1 MLQRRGFPRWF
12 RSAAATLPGTQR
24 PYPDGLF
31 VEIRHVV
38 SAASASRTSDAAAPA
53 AAVKASQPTT
63 DVTAITNRDEFLL
76 ELGQALG
83 GQAAVRPVET
93 LEAALAAMAGSKRS
107 QVLVIDAGTLPNARA
122 AVDAACAA
130 QPRAAVV
137 VFAATAGEKQLATTL
152 KGSKVFAVLP
162 TPIDARKTEAVLAGA
177 IAAAETNK
185 AAAAATQATQ
195 ATPPPLTIGALRP
208 QAAPP
213 GARAGADNTRRI
225 LLAVAA
231 VALLA
236 AAAGGA
242 WWFFQDRQPAAAA
255 AHPAAAPGGG
265 ATVAAPLADTSI
277 LQGKVDELLE
287 KARLAMHERRF
298 TEPAGDNAL
307 LYYRSAVAANANN
320 AEARDGLQ
328 RVAGVLAGRFD
339 EAVNGGRLDEAAQTL
354 ANLKSAAPADARV
367 AAGEQ
372 RLYGAQIAKAIADGN
387 LDRAAALVHQ
397 AQQSSSIPAEQ
408 LARWRAD
415 VTHRQ
420 DDAKVQHLAGLVDD
434 RIRDGHLDDPQ
445 DSARSYL
452 LELQTAAPG
461 NAATQRAAHAL
472 LGAYLHKARDAALAK
487 NNAEQQRWLDA
498 ARRAGLT
505 PAEVLEF
512 EKDVAA
518 ARQKAAQADSE
529 RLLQAARERLRDAR
543 LTDPAQDSAAYY
555 LTQLQSS
562 DPGNAALADAGR
574 ALAAK
579 LIERARAAV
588 LAGKPADAD
597 LALAKRWGADPR
609 ELAAVQQLQPPPP
622 QAALDPA
629 MLAAN
634 LKRVRS
640 APPDYPPTALA
651 QHVTG
656 SVMLEFTVNV
666 RGETRD
672 IHVLESLPTG
682 VFDQAA
688 INAVKHWRYA
698 PMLVDGAAVEV
709 PVKTRMRFELPK

>member
-1 MLQRRGFPRWF
+1 M
-12 RSAAATLPGTQR
+12 
-24 PYPDGLF
+24 
-31 VEIRHVV
+31 V

-53 AAVKASQPTT
+53 AAVKTSQPAT

-93 LEAALAAMAGSKRS
+93 LEAALAAMAGSKRA
-107 QVLVIDAGTLPNARA
+107 QVLVIDAGTVPNARA
-122 AVDAACAA
+122 AVDAAGAA

-137 VFAATAGEKQLATTL
+137 VFATAAGEKQLATTL

-162 TPIDARKTEAVLAGA
+162 TPIDVRKTEAVLTGA

-185 AAAAATQATQ
+185 AAAAATQAT
-195 ATPPPLTIGALRP
+195 TPPLSIGALRP

-213 GARAGADNTRRI
+213 GARAGADNSRRT

-231 VALLA
+231 VAVLA
-236 AAAGGA
+236 AAAAGA
-242 WWFFQDRQPAAAA
+242 WWFFQGRQPAAAA
-255 AHPAAAPGGG
+255 HP
-265 ATVAAPLADTSI
+265 VAAPASRATVVAPVADTSI
-277 LQGKVDELLE
+277 LQGKVDDLLE

-307 LYYRSAVAANANN
+307 LYYRSAVAADASN

-339 EAVNGGRLDEAAQTL
+339 EAMNGGRLDEAAQTL

-387 LDRAAALVHQ
+387 LDRAAALVRQ
-397 AQQSSSIPAEQ
+397 AQQSSSIPADQ

-415 VTHRQ
+415 VSHRQ

-434 RIRDGHLDDPQ
+434 RIHDGHLDDPQ

-472 LGAYLHKARDAALAK
+472 IGAYLHKARDAALAK
-487 NNAEQQRWLDA
+487 NSAEQQRWLDA
-498 ARRAGLT
+498 ARRTGMT

-512 EKDVAA
+512 EKDVAT

-529 RLLQAARERLRDAR
+529 RLLQSARDRLRDGR

-574 ALAAK
+574 ALAGK
-579 LIERARAAV
+579 LIERARTAV
-588 LAGKPADAD
+588 LAGKAADAD
-597 LALAKRWGADPR
+597 LALAKRWGADPKD
-609 ELAAVQQLQPPPP
+609 LAAVQQLQPPPP
-622 QAALDPA
+622 PAAVDPA
-629 MLAAN
+629 TLAGN

-640 APPDYPPTALA
+640 TPPDYPPGALT
-651 QHVTG
+651 QRVSG
-656 SVMLEFTVNV
+656 SVTLEFTVDA
-666 RGETRD
+666 RGDTRD
-672 IHVLESLPTG
+672 IHVLESTPTG

-698 PMLVDGAAVEV
+698 PMVVNGAAVEV
-709 PVKTRMRFELPK
+709 PVKTHMRFELPK

>member
-1 MLQRRGFPRWF
+1 
-12 RSAAATLPGTQR
+12 
-24 PYPDGLF
+24 
-31 VEIRHVV
+31 VV

-93 LEAALAAMAGSKRS
+93 LEAALAAMAGSKRA

-162 TPIDARKTEAVLAGA
+162 TPIDVRKTEAVLTGA

-185 AAAAATQATQ
+185 AAAAATPAPT
-195 ATPPPLTIGALRP
+195 PPLTIGALRP
-208 QAAPP
+208 QTAPP
-213 GARAGADNTRRI
+213 AARSGADNTRRT

-231 VALLA
+231 VAVLA

-242 WWFFQDRQPAAAA
+242 WWFFQGRQPAAAA

-265 ATVAAPLADTSI
+265 ATVVAPLADTSI

-328 RVAGVLAGRFD
+328 RVAAVLAGRFD

-354 ANLKSAAPADARV
+354 ANLRSAAPADAHV
-367 AAGEQ
+367 AAGEL

-415 VTHRQ
+415 ITHRQ
-420 DDAKVQHLAGLVDD
+420 DDARVQHLAGLVDD

-452 LELQTAAPG
+452 LELQSAAPG

-472 LGAYLHKARDAALAK
+472 LSAYLHKARDAALAK
-487 NNAEQQRWLDA
+487 NTAEQQRWLDA

-505 PAEVLEF
+505 PAEVIEF

-529 RLLQAARERLRDAR
+529 RMLQAARERLRDGR

-597 LALAKRWGADPR
+597 LALAKRWGADPKD
-609 ELAAVQQLQPPPP
+609 LAAVQQLQPPPP

-629 MLAAN
+629 TLAAN
-634 LKRVRS
+634 LKRVRA

-651 QHVTG
+651 QHVSG
-656 SVMLEFTVNV
+656 SVTLEFTVNV

-698 PMLVDGAAVEV
+698 PMVVDGAAVEV

>member
-1 MLQRRGFPRWF
+1 
-12 RSAAATLPGTQR
+12 
-24 PYPDGLF
+24 
-31 VEIRHVV
+31 VV

-53 AAVKASQPTT
+53 AAVKTSQPAT

-93 LEAALAAMAGSKRS
+93 LEAALAAMAGSKRA
-107 QVLVIDAGTLPNARA
+107 QVLVIDAGTVPNARA
-122 AVDAACAA
+122 AVDAAGAA

-137 VFAATAGEKQLATTL
+137 VFATAAGEKQLATTL

-162 TPIDARKTEAVLAGA
+162 TPIDVRKTEAVLTGA

-185 AAAAATQATQ
+185 AAAAATQAT
-195 ATPPPLTIGALRP
+195 TPPLSIGALRP

-213 GARAGADNTRRI
+213 GARAGADNSRRT

-231 VALLA
+231 VAVLA
-236 AAAGGA
+236 AAAAGA
-242 WWFFQDRQPAAAA
+242 WWFFQGRQPAAAA
-255 AHPAAAPGGG
+255 HP
-265 ATVAAPLADTSI
+265 VAAPASRATVVAPVADTSI
-277 LQGKVDELLE
+277 LQGKVDDLLE

-307 LYYRSAVAANANN
+307 LYYRSAVAADASN

-339 EAVNGGRLDEAAQTL
+339 EAMNGGRLDEAAQTL

-387 LDRAAALVHQ
+387 LDRAAALVRQ
-397 AQQSSSIPAEQ
+397 AQQSSSIPADQ

-415 VTHRQ
+415 VSHRQ

-434 RIRDGHLDDPQ
+434 RIHDGHLDDPQ

-472 LGAYLHKARDAALAK
+472 IGAYLHKARDAALAK
-487 NNAEQQRWLDA
+487 NSAEQQRWLDA
-498 ARRAGLT
+498 ARRTGMT

-512 EKDVAA
+512 EKDVAT

-529 RLLQAARERLRDAR
+529 RLLQSARDRLRDGR

-574 ALAAK
+574 ALAGK
-579 LIERARAAV
+579 LIERARTAV
-588 LAGKPADAD
+588 LAGKAADAD
-597 LALAKRWGADPR
+597 LALAKRWGADPKD
-609 ELAAVQQLQPPPP
+609 LAAVQQLQPPPP
-622 QAALDPA
+622 PAAVDPA
-629 MLAAN
+629 TLAGN

-640 APPDYPPTALA
+640 TPPDYPPGALT
-651 QHVTG
+651 QRVSG
-656 SVMLEFTVNV
+656 SVTLEFTVDA
-666 RGETRD
+666 RGDTRD
-672 IHVLESLPTG
+672 IHVLESTPTG

-698 PMLVDGAAVEV
+698 PMVVNGAAVEV
-709 PVKTRMRFELPK
+709 PVKTHMRFELPK

>member
-1 MLQRRGFPRWF
+1 
-12 RSAAATLPGTQR
+12 
-24 PYPDGLF
+24 
-31 VEIRHVV
+31 VV

-93 LEAALAAMAGSKRS
+93 LEAALAAMAGSKRA

-162 TPIDARKTEAVLAGA
+162 TPIDVRKTEAVLTGA

-185 AAAAATQATQ
+185 AAAAATPAT
-195 ATPPPLTIGALRP
+195 TPPLTIGALRP

-213 GARAGADNTRRI
+213 GARSGADNTRRT

-231 VALLA
+231 VAVLA

-242 WWFFQDRQPAAAA
+242 WWFFQGRQPVAAA
-255 AHPAAAPGGG
+255 AHPATAPGGG
-265 ATVAAPLADTSI
+265 ATVAAPPLADTSI

-367 AAGEQ
+367 AAGEL

-415 VTHRQ
+415 ITHRQ
-420 DDAKVQHLAGLVDD
+420 EDARVQHLAGLVDD
-434 RIRDGHLDDPQ
+434 RIRDGHLDDPL

-452 LELQTAAPG
+452 LELQSAAPG

-472 LGAYLHKARDAALAK
+472 LSAYLHKARDAALAK
-487 NNAEQQRWLDA
+487 NTAEQQRWLDA

-505 PAEVLEF
+505 PAEVIEF

-529 RLLQAARERLRDAR
+529 RMLQAARERLRDGR

-597 LALAKRWGADPR
+597 LALAKRWGADPKD
-609 ELAAVQQLQPPPP
+609 LAAVQQLQPPPP

-629 MLAAN
+629 TLAAN

-651 QHVTG
+651 QHISG
-656 SVMLEFTVNV
+656 SVMLEFTVSV

>member
-1 MLQRRGFPRWF
+1 M
-12 RSAAATLPGTQR
+12 
-24 PYPDGLF
+24 
-31 VEIRHVV
+31 V

-93 LEAALAAMAGSKRS
+93 LEAALAAMAGSKRA

-162 TPIDARKTEAVLAGA
+162 TPIDVRKTEAVLTGA

-185 AAAAATQATQ
+185 AAAAATPAPT
-195 ATPPPLTIGALRP
+195 PPLTIGALRP
-208 QAAPP
+208 QTAPP
-213 GARAGADNTRRI
+213 AARSGADNTQRT

-231 VALLA
+231 VAVLA

-242 WWFFQDRQPAAAA
+242 WWFFQGRQPAAAA
-255 AHPAAAPGGG
+255 AHPATAPGGG
-265 ATVAAPLADTSI
+265 ATVAAPPLADTSI

-328 RVAGVLAGRFD
+328 RVAAVLAGRFD

-354 ANLKSAAPADARV
+354 ANLRSAAPADAHV
-367 AAGEQ
+367 AAGEL

-415 VTHRQ
+415 ITHRQ
-420 DDAKVQHLAGLVDD
+420 DDARVQHLAGLVDD

-452 LELQTAAPG
+452 LELQSAAPG

-472 LGAYLHKARDAALAK
+472 LSAYLHKARDAALAK
-487 NNAEQQRWLDA
+487 NTAEQQRWLDA

-505 PAEVLEF
+505 PAEVIEF

-529 RLLQAARERLRDAR
+529 RMLQAARERLRDGR

-597 LALAKRWGADPR
+597 LALAKRWGADPKD
-609 ELAAVQQLQPPPP
+609 LAAVQQLQPPPP

-629 MLAAN
+629 TLAAN
-634 LKRVRS
+634 LKRVRA

-651 QHVTG
+651 QHVSG
-656 SVMLEFTVNV
+656 SVTLEFTVNV

-698 PMLVDGAAVEV
+698 PMVVDGAAVEV

>member
-1 MLQRRGFPRWF
+1 M
-12 RSAAATLPGTQR
+12 
-24 PYPDGLF
+24 
-31 VEIRHVV
+31 V

-93 LEAALAAMAGSKRS
+93 LEAALAAMAGSKRA

-122 AVDAACAA
+122 TVDAACAA

-162 TPIDARKTEAVLAGA
+162 TPIDVRKTEAVLTGA

-185 AAAAATQATQ
+185 AAAAATPAT
-195 ATPPPLTIGALRP
+195 TPPLTIGALRP

-213 GARAGADNTRRI
+213 GARSGADNTRRTM
-225 LLAVAA
+225 LAVAA
-231 VALLA
+231 VAVLA

-242 WWFFQDRQPAAAA
+242 WWFFQGRQPVAAA
-255 AHPAAAPGGG
+255 AHPATAPAGG
-265 ATVAAPLADTSI
+265 ATVAAPPLADTSI

-328 RVAGVLAGRFD
+328 RVAAVLAGRFD
-339 EAVNGGRLDEAAQTL
+339 EAVSGGRLDEAAQTL

-415 VTHRQ
+415 ITRRQ
-420 DDAKVQHLAGLVDD
+420 DDARVQHLAGLVDD

-452 LELQTAAPG
+452 LELQSAAPG

-472 LGAYLHKARDAALAK
+472 LSAYLHKARDAALAK
-487 NNAEQQRWLDA
+487 NTAEQQRWLDA

-505 PAEVLEF
+505 PAEVIEF

-529 RLLQAARERLRDAR
+529 RMLQAARERLRDGR

-562 DPGNAALADAGR
+562 DPGNAALTDAGR

-597 LALAKRWGADPR
+597 LALAKRWGADPKD
-609 ELAAVQQLQPPPP
+609 LAAVQQLQPPPP

-629 MLAAN
+629 TLAAN

-651 QHVTG
+651 QHVSG
-656 SVMLEFTVNV
+656 SVTLEFTVNV

-698 PMLVDGAAVEV
+698 PMVVDGAAVEV

>member
-1 MLQRRGFPRWF
+1 
-12 RSAAATLPGTQR
+12 
-24 PYPDGLF
+24 
-31 VEIRHVV
+31 VV

-53 AAVKASQPTT
+53 AAAKASQPTT

-93 LEAALAAMAGSKRS
+93 LEAALAAMAGSKRA

-162 TPIDARKTEAVLAGA
+162 TPIDVRKTEAVLTGA

-185 AAAAATQATQ
+185 AAAAATPAT
-195 ATPPPLTIGALRP
+195 TPPLTIGALRP

-213 GARAGADNTRRI
+213 GARSGADNTRRT

-231 VALLA
+231 VAVLA

-242 WWFFQDRQPAAAA
+242 WWFFQGRQPVAAA
-255 AHPAAAPGGG
+255 AHPATAPGGG
-265 ATVAAPLADTSI
+265 ATVAAPPLADTSI

-328 RVAGVLAGRFD
+328 RVAAVLAGRFD

-415 VTHRQ
+415 ITHRQ
-420 DDAKVQHLAGLVDD
+420 EDARVQHLAGLVDD

-452 LELQTAAPG
+452 LELQSAAPG

-472 LGAYLHKARDAALAK
+472 LSAYLHKARDAALAK
-487 NNAEQQRWLDA
+487 NTAEQQRWLDA

-505 PAEVLEF
+505 PAEVIEF

-529 RLLQAARERLRDAR
+529 RMLQAARERLRDGR

-574 ALAAK
+574 ALAAR

-597 LALAKRWGADPR
+597 LALAKRWGADPKD
-609 ELAAVQQLQPPPP
+609 LAAVQQLQPPPP
-622 QAALDPA
+622 QAAVDPA
-629 MLAAN
+629 TLAAN

-651 QHVTG
+651 QHVSG

-698 PMLVDGAAVEV
+698 PMVVDGAAVEV

>member
-1 MLQRRGFPRWF
+1 
-12 RSAAATLPGTQR
+12 
-24 PYPDGLF
+24 
-31 VEIRHVV
+31 VV

-93 LEAALAAMAGSKRS
+93 LEAALAAMAGSKRA

-162 TPIDARKTEAVLAGA
+162 TPIDVRKTEAVLTGA

-185 AAAAATQATQ
+185 AAAAATPAT
-195 ATPPPLTIGALRP
+195 TPPLTIGALRP

-213 GARAGADNTRRI
+213 GARSGADNTRRT

-231 VALLA
+231 VAVLA

-242 WWFFQDRQPAAAA
+242 WWFFQGRQPVAAA
-255 AHPAAAPGGG
+255 AHPATAPGGG
-265 ATVAAPLADTSI
+265 ATVAAPPLADTSI

-367 AAGEQ
+367 AAGEL

-415 VTHRQ
+415 ITHRQ
-420 DDAKVQHLAGLVDD
+420 EDARVQHLAGLVDD

-452 LELQTAAPG
+452 LELQSAAPG

-472 LGAYLHKARDAALAK
+472 LSAYLHKARDAALAK
-487 NNAEQQRWLDA
+487 NTAEQQRWLDA

-505 PAEVLEF
+505 PAEVIEF

-529 RLLQAARERLRDAR
+529 RMLQAARERLRDGR

-597 LALAKRWGADPR
+597 LALAKRWGADPKD
-609 ELAAVQQLQPPPP
+609 LAAVQQLQPPPP

-629 MLAAN
+629 TLAAN

-651 QHVTG
+651 QHISG
-656 SVMLEFTVNV
+656 SVMLEFTVSV

>member
-1 MLQRRGFPRWF
+1 
-12 RSAAATLPGTQR
+12 
-24 PYPDGLF
+24 
-31 VEIRHVV
+31 VV

-53 AAVKASQPTT
+53 AAVKTSQPAT

-93 LEAALAAMAGSKRS
+93 LEAALAAMAGSKRA
-107 QVLVIDAGTLPNARA
+107 QVLVIDAGTVPNARA
-122 AVDAACAA
+122 AVDAAGAA

-137 VFAATAGEKQLATTL
+137 VFATAAGEKQLATTL

-162 TPIDARKTEAVLAGA
+162 TPIDVRKTEAVLTGA

-185 AAAAATQATQ
+185 AAAAATQAT
-195 ATPPPLTIGALRP
+195 TPPLSIGALRP

-213 GARAGADNTRRI
+213 GARAGADNSRRT

-231 VALLA
+231 VAVLA
-236 AAAGGA
+236 AAAAGA
-242 WWFFQDRQPAAAA
+242 WWFFQGRQPAAAA
-255 AHPAAAPGGG
+255 HP
-265 ATVAAPLADTSI
+265 VAAPASRATVVAPVADTSI
-277 LQGKVDELLE
+277 LQGKVDDLLE

-307 LYYRSAVAANANN
+307 LYYRSAVAADASN

-339 EAVNGGRLDEAAQTL
+339 EAMNGGRLDEAAQTL

-387 LDRAAALVHQ
+387 LDRAAALVRQ
-397 AQQSSSIPAEQ
+397 AQQSSSIPADQ

-415 VTHRQ
+415 VSHRQ

-434 RIRDGHLDDPQ
+434 RIHDGHLDDPQ

-472 LGAYLHKARDAALAK
+472 IGAYLHKARDAALAK
-487 NNAEQQRWLDA
+487 NSAEQQRWLDA
-498 ARRAGLT
+498 ARRTGMT

-512 EKDVAA
+512 EKDVAT

-529 RLLQAARERLRDAR
+529 RLLQSARDRLRDGR

-574 ALAAK
+574 ALAGK
-579 LIERARAAV
+579 LIERARTAV
-588 LAGKPADAD
+588 LAGKAADAD
-597 LALAKRWGADPR
+597 LALAKRWGADPKD
-609 ELAAVQQLQPPPP
+609 LAAVQQLQPPPP
-622 QAALDPA
+622 PAAVDPA
-629 MLAAN
+629 TLAGN
-634 LKRVRS
+634 VKRVRS
-640 APPDYPPTALA
+640 TPPDYPPGALA
-651 QHVTG
+651 QRVSG
-656 SVMLEFTVNV
+656 SVTLEFTVDA
-666 RGETRD
+666 RGDTRD
-672 IHVLESLPTG
+672 IHVLESTPTG

-698 PMLVDGAAVEV
+698 PMVVNGAAVEV
-709 PVKTRMRFELPK
+709 PVKTHMRFELPK

>member
-1 MLQRRGFPRWF
+1 
-12 RSAAATLPGTQR
+12 
-24 PYPDGLF
+24 
-31 VEIRHVV
+31 VV
-38 SAASASRTSDAAAPA
+38 SAASAPRTSDAAAPA

-93 LEAALAAMAGSKRS
+93 LEAALAAMAGSKRA

-162 TPIDARKTEAVLAGA
+162 TPIDVRKTEAVLTGA

-185 AAAAATQATQ
+185 AAAAATPAT
-195 ATPPPLTIGALRP
+195 TTPLTIGALRP

-213 GARAGADNTRRI
+213 GARSGADNTRRT

-231 VALLA
+231 VAVLA

-242 WWFFQDRQPAAAA
+242 WWFFQGRQPVAAA
-255 AHPAAAPGGG
+255 AHPATAPGGG
-265 ATVAAPLADTSI
+265 ATVAPPPLADTSI

-328 RVAGVLAGRFD
+328 RVAAVLAGRFD

-367 AAGEQ
+367 AAGEL

-415 VTHRQ
+415 ITHRQ
-420 DDAKVQHLAGLVDD
+420 EDARVQHLAGLIDD

-452 LELQTAAPG
+452 LELQSAAPG

-472 LGAYLHKARDAALAK
+472 LSAYLHKARDAALAK
-487 NNAEQQRWLDA
+487 NTAEQQRWLDA

-505 PAEVLEF
+505 PAEVIEF

-529 RLLQAARERLRDAR
+529 RMLQAARERLRDGR

-597 LALAKRWGADPR
+597 LALAKRWGADPKD
-609 ELAAVQQLQPPPP
+609 LAAVQQLQPPPP

-629 MLAAN
+629 TLAAN

-651 QHVTG
+651 QHVSG

-698 PMLVDGAAVEV
+698 PMVVDGAAIEV

>member
-1 MLQRRGFPRWF
+1 
-12 RSAAATLPGTQR
+12 
-24 PYPDGLF
+24 
-31 VEIRHVV
+31 VV

-93 LEAALAAMAGSKRS
+93 LEAALAAMAGSKRA

-162 TPIDARKTEAVLAGA
+162 TPIDVRKTEAVLSGA

-185 AAAAATQATQ
+185 AAAAATPAPT
-195 ATPPPLTIGALRP
+195 PPLTIGALRP
-208 QAAPP
+208 PAAPP
-213 GARAGADNTRRI
+213 GARSGADNTRRT

-242 WWFFQDRQPAAAA
+242 WWFFQGRQPVAAA
-255 AHPAAAPGGG
+255 AHPATAPASG
-265 ATVAAPLADTSI
+265 ATVAAPPLADTSI

-328 RVAGVLAGRFD
+328 RVAAVLAGRFD

-367 AAGEQ
+367 AAGEL

-415 VTHRQ
+415 ITHRQ
-420 DDAKVQHLAGLVDD
+420 EDARVQHLAGLVDD

-452 LELQTAAPG
+452 LELQSAAPG

-472 LGAYLHKARDAALAK
+472 LSAYLHKARDAALAK
-487 NNAEQQRWLDA
+487 NTAEQQRWLDA

-505 PAEVLEF
+505 PAEVIEF

-529 RLLQAARERLRDAR
+529 RMLQAARERLRDGR

-574 ALAAK
+574 ALAAR

-597 LALAKRWGADPR
+597 LALAKRWGADPKD
-609 ELAAVQQLQPPPP
+609 LAAVQQLQPPPP
-622 QAALDPA
+622 QAAVDPA
-629 MLAAN
+629 TLAAN

-651 QHVTG
+651 QHVSG
-656 SVMLEFTVNV
+656 SVTLEFTVSV

-698 PMLVDGAAVEV
+698 PMVVDGAAVEV

>member
-1 MLQRRGFPRWF
+1 
-12 RSAAATLPGTQR
+12 
-24 PYPDGLF
+24 
-31 VEIRHVV
+31 VV

-93 LEAALAAMAGSKRS
+93 LEAALAAMAGSKRA

-162 TPIDARKTEAVLAGA
+162 TPIDVRKTEAVLTGA

-185 AAAAATQATQ
+185 AAAAATPAT
-195 ATPPPLTIGALRP
+195 TPPLTIGALRP

-213 GARAGADNTRRI
+213 GARSGADNTRRI

-231 VALLA
+231 VAVLA

-242 WWFFQDRQPAAAA
+242 WWFFQGRQPVAAA
-255 AHPAAAPGGG
+255 AHPATAPGGG
-265 ATVAAPLADTSI
+265 ATVAAPPLADTSI

-328 RVAGVLAGRFD
+328 RVAAVLAGRFD

-367 AAGEQ
+367 AAGEL

-415 VTHRQ
+415 ITHRQ
-420 DDAKVQHLAGLVDD
+420 EDARVQHLAGLVDD

-452 LELQTAAPG
+452 LELQSAAPG

-472 LGAYLHKARDAALAK
+472 LSAYLHKARDAALAK
-487 NNAEQQRWLDA
+487 NTAEQQRWLDA

-505 PAEVLEF
+505 PAEVIEF

-529 RLLQAARERLRDAR
+529 RMLQAARERLRDGR

-597 LALAKRWGADPR
+597 LALAKRWGADPKD
-609 ELAAVQQLQPPPP
+609 LAAVQQLQPPPP

-629 MLAAN
+629 TLAAN

-651 QHVTG
+651 QHVSG

-698 PMLVDGAAVEV
+698 PMVVDGAAVEV

>member
-1 MLQRRGFPRWF
+1 M
-12 RSAAATLPGTQR
+12 
-24 PYPDGLF
+24 
-31 VEIRHVV
+31 V

-93 LEAALAAMAGSKRS
+93 LEAALAAMAGSKRA

-162 TPIDARKTEAVLAGA
+162 TPIDVRKTEAVLSGA

-185 AAAAATQATQ
+185 AAAAATPAPT
-195 ATPPPLTIGALRP
+195 PPLTIGALRP
-208 QAAPP
+208 PAAPP
-213 GARAGADNTRRI
+213 GARSGADNTRRT

-242 WWFFQDRQPAAAA
+242 WWFFQGRQPVAAA
-255 AHPAAAPGGG
+255 AHPATAPASG
-265 ATVAAPLADTSI
+265 ATVAAPPLADTSI

-328 RVAGVLAGRFD
+328 RVAAVLAGRFD

-367 AAGEQ
+367 AAGEL

-415 VTHRQ
+415 ITHRQ
-420 DDAKVQHLAGLVDD
+420 EDARVQHLAGLVDD

-452 LELQTAAPG
+452 LELQSAAPG

-472 LGAYLHKARDAALAK
+472 LSAYLHKARDAALAK
-487 NNAEQQRWLDA
+487 NTAEQQRWLDA

-505 PAEVLEF
+505 PAEVIEF

-529 RLLQAARERLRDAR
+529 RMLQAARERLRDGR

-574 ALAAK
+574 ALAAR

-597 LALAKRWGADPR
+597 LALAKRWGADPKD
-609 ELAAVQQLQPPPP
+609 LAAVQQLQPPPP
-622 QAALDPA
+622 QAAVDPA
-629 MLAAN
+629 TLAAN

-651 QHVTG
+651 QHVSG
-656 SVMLEFTVNV
+656 SVTLEFTVSV

-698 PMLVDGAAVEV
+698 PMVVDGAAVEV

>member
-1 MLQRRGFPRWF
+1 
-12 RSAAATLPGTQR
+12 
-24 PYPDGLF
+24 
-31 VEIRHVV
+31 VV

-53 AAVKASQPTT
+53 AAVKTSQPAT

-93 LEAALAAMAGSKRS
+93 LEAALAAMAGSKRA
-107 QVLVIDAGTLPNARA
+107 QVLVIDAGTVPNARA
-122 AVDAACAA
+122 AVDAAGAA

-137 VFAATAGEKQLATTL
+137 VFATAAGEKQLATTL

-162 TPIDARKTEAVLAGA
+162 TPIDVRKTEAVLTGA

-185 AAAAATQATQ
+185 AAAAATPAP
-195 ATPPPLTIGALRP
+195 TPPLAIGALRP

-213 GARAGADNTRRI
+213 GARSGADNTRRT

-242 WWFFQDRQPAAAA
+242 WWFFQGRQPVAAA
-255 AHPAAAPGGG
+255 AHPATAPASG
-265 ATVAAPLADTSI
+265 ATVAAPPLADTSI

-328 RVAGVLAGRFD
+328 RVAAVLAGRFD

-367 AAGEQ
+367 AAGEL

-415 VTHRQ
+415 ITHRQ
-420 DDAKVQHLAGLVDD
+420 EDARVQHLAGLVDD

-452 LELQTAAPG
+452 LELQSAAPG

-472 LGAYLHKARDAALAK
+472 LSAYLHKARDAALAK
-487 NNAEQQRWLDA
+487 NTAEQQRWLDA

-505 PAEVLEF
+505 PAEVIEF

-529 RLLQAARERLRDAR
+529 RMLQAARERLRDGR

-597 LALAKRWGADPR
+597 LALAKRWGADPKD
-609 ELAAVQQLQPPPP
+609 LAAVQQLQPPPP
-622 QAALDPA
+622 QAAVDPA
-629 MLAAN
+629 TLAAN

-651 QHVTG
+651 QHVSG
-656 SVMLEFTVNV
+656 SVTLEFTVNV

-698 PMLVDGAAVEV
+698 PMVVDGAAVEV

>member
-1 MLQRRGFPRWF
+1 M
-12 RSAAATLPGTQR
+12 
-24 PYPDGLF
+24 
-31 VEIRHVV
+31 V

-53 AAVKASQPTT
+53 AAAKASQPTT

-93 LEAALAAMAGSKRS
+93 LEAALAAMAGSKRA

-162 TPIDARKTEAVLAGA
+162 TPIDVRKTEAVLTGA

-185 AAAAATQATQ
+185 AAAAATPAT
-195 ATPPPLTIGALRP
+195 TTPLTIGALRP

-213 GARAGADNTRRI
+213 GARSGADNTRRT

-231 VALLA
+231 VAVLA

-242 WWFFQDRQPAAAA
+242 WWFFQGRQPVAAA
-255 AHPAAAPGGG
+255 AHPATAPGGG
-265 ATVAAPLADTSI
+265 ATVAAPPLADTSI

-328 RVAGVLAGRFD
+328 RVAAVLAGRFD
-339 EAVNGGRLDEAAQTL
+339 EAVSGGRLDEAAQTL

-367 AAGEQ
+367 AAGEL

-415 VTHRQ
+415 ITHRQ
-420 DDAKVQHLAGLVDD
+420 EDARVQHLAGLVDD

-452 LELQTAAPG
+452 LELQSAAPG

-472 LGAYLHKARDAALAK
+472 LSAYLHKARDAALAK
-487 NNAEQQRWLDA
+487 NTAEQQRWLDA

-505 PAEVLEF
+505 PAEVIEF

-529 RLLQAARERLRDAR
+529 RMLQAARERLRDGR

-597 LALAKRWGADPR
+597 LALAKRWGADPKD
-609 ELAAVQQLQPPPP
+609 LAAVQQLQPPPP

-629 MLAAN
+629 TLAAN

-651 QHVTG
+651 QHVSG

-698 PMLVDGAAVEV
+698 PMVVDGAAVEV

>member
-1 MLQRRGFPRWF
+1 M
-12 RSAAATLPGTQR
+12 
-24 PYPDGLF
+24 
-31 VEIRHVV
+31 
-38 SAASASRTSDAAAPA
+38 
-53 AAVKASQPTT
+53 AV
-63 DVTAITNRDEFLL
+63 
-76 ELGQALG
+76 
-83 GQAAVRPVET
+83 
-93 LEAALAAMAGSKRS
+93 
-107 QVLVIDAGTLPNARA
+107 
-122 AVDAACAA
+122 
-130 QPRAAVV
+130 
-137 VFAATAGEKQLATTL
+137 
-152 KGSKVFAVLP
+152 
-162 TPIDARKTEAVLAGA
+162 
-177 IAAAETNK
+177 
-185 AAAAATQATQ
+185 
-195 ATPPPLTIGALRP
+195 
-208 QAAPP
+208 
-213 GARAGADNTRRI
+213 
-225 LLAVAA
+225 
-231 VALLA
+231 LA

-242 WWFFQDRQPAAAA
+242 WWFFQGKQPVAAA

-265 ATVAAPLADTSI
+265 ATVAAPPLADTSI

-415 VTHRQ
+415 ITHRQ
-420 DDAKVQHLAGLVDD
+420 DDARVQHLAGLVDD

-452 LELQTAAPG
+452 LELQSAAPG

-472 LGAYLHKARDAALAK
+472 LSAYLHKARDAALAK
-487 NNAEQQRWLDA
+487 NTAEQQRWLDA

-505 PAEVLEF
+505 PAEVIEF

-529 RLLQAARERLRDAR
+529 RMLQAARERLRDGR
-543 LTDPAQDSAAYY
+543 LSDPAQDSAAYY

-579 LIERARAAV
+579 LIERARGAV

-597 LALAKRWGADPR
+597 LALAKRWGADPKD
-609 ELAAVQQLQPPPP
+609 LAAVQQLQPPPP

-629 MLAAN
+629 TLAAN

-651 QHVTG
+651 QHVSG
-656 SVMLEFTVNV
+656 SVTLEFTVNV

-688 INAVKHWRYA
+688 INAVKHWRYV
-698 PMLVDGAAVEV
+698 PMVVDGAAVEV

>member
-1 MLQRRGFPRWF
+1 M
-12 RSAAATLPGTQR
+12 
-24 PYPDGLF
+24 
-31 VEIRHVV
+31 V

-53 AAVKASQPTT
+53 AAVKTSQPAT

-93 LEAALAAMAGSKRS
+93 LEAALAAMAGSKRA

-162 TPIDARKTEAVLAGA
+162 TPIDVRKTEAVLTGA

-185 AAAAATQATQ
+185 AAAAATPAT
-195 ATPPPLTIGALRP
+195 TPPLTIGALRP

-213 GARAGADNTRRI
+213 GARSGADNTRRT

-231 VALLA
+231 VAVLA

-242 WWFFQDRQPAAAA
+242 WWFFQGRQPVAAA
-255 AHPAAAPGGG
+255 AHPATAPGGG
-265 ATVAAPLADTSI
+265 ATVAAPPLADTSI

-367 AAGEQ
+367 AAGEL

-408 LARWRAD
+408 LARWRTD
-415 VTHRQ
+415 ITHRQ
-420 DDAKVQHLAGLVDD
+420 EDARVQHLAGLVDD

-452 LELQTAAPG
+452 LELQSAAPG

-472 LGAYLHKARDAALAK
+472 LSAYLHKARDAALAK
-487 NNAEQQRWLDA
+487 NTAEQQRWLDA

-505 PAEVLEF
+505 PAEVIEF

-529 RLLQAARERLRDAR
+529 RMLQAARERLRDGR

-597 LALAKRWGADPR
+597 LALAKRWGADPKD
-609 ELAAVQQLQPPPP
+609 LAAVQQLQPPPP

-629 MLAAN
+629 TLAAN

-651 QHVTG
+651 QHISG
-656 SVMLEFTVNV
+656 SVMLEFTVSV

>member
-1 MLQRRGFPRWF
+1 
-12 RSAAATLPGTQR
+12 
-24 PYPDGLF
+24 
-31 VEIRHVV
+31 
-38 SAASASRTSDAAAPA
+38 
-53 AAVKASQPTT
+53 
-63 DVTAITNRDEFLL
+63 
-76 ELGQALG
+76 
-83 GQAAVRPVET
+83 
-93 LEAALAAMAGSKRS
+93 
-107 QVLVIDAGTLPNARA
+107 
-122 AVDAACAA
+122 
-130 QPRAAVV
+130 
-137 VFAATAGEKQLATTL
+137 
-152 KGSKVFAVLP
+152 VFAVLP
-162 TPIDARKTEAVLAGA
+162 TPIDVRKTEAVLTGA

-185 AAAAATQATQ
+185 AAAAATPAPT
-195 ATPPPLTIGALRP
+195 PPLTIGALRP
-208 QAAPP
+208 QTAPP
-213 GARAGADNTRRI
+213 AARSGADNTQRT

-231 VALLA
+231 VAVLA

-242 WWFFQDRQPAAAA
+242 WWFFQGRQPVAAA
-255 AHPAAAPGGG
+255 AHPATAPASG
-265 ATVAAPLADTSI
+265 ATVAAPPLADTSI

-328 RVAGVLAGRFD
+328 RVAAVLAGRFD

-354 ANLKSAAPADARV
+354 ANLRSAAPADAHV
-367 AAGEQ
+367 AAGEL

-415 VTHRQ
+415 ITHRQ
-420 DDAKVQHLAGLVDD
+420 DDARVQHLAGLVDD

-452 LELQTAAPG
+452 LELQSAAPG

-472 LGAYLHKARDAALAK
+472 LSAYLHKARDAALAK
-487 NNAEQQRWLDA
+487 NTAEQQRWLDA

-505 PAEVLEF
+505 PAEVIEF

-529 RLLQAARERLRDAR
+529 RMLQAARERLRDGR

-597 LALAKRWGADPR
+597 LALAKRWGADPKD
-609 ELAAVQQLQPPPP
+609 LAAVQQLQPPPP
-622 QAALDPA
+622 QAAVDPA
-629 MLAAN
+629 TLAAN

-651 QHVTG
+651 QHVSG
-656 SVMLEFTVNV
+656 SVTLEFTVNV

-698 PMLVDGAAVEV
+698 PMVVDGAAVEV

>member
-1 MLQRRGFPRWF
+1 
-12 RSAAATLPGTQR
+12 
-24 PYPDGLF
+24 
-31 VEIRHVV
+31 VV

-93 LEAALAAMAGSKRS
+93 LEAALAAMAGSKRA

-162 TPIDARKTEAVLAGA
+162 TPIDVRKTEAVLTGA

-185 AAAAATQATQ
+185 AAAAATPAT
-195 ATPPPLTIGALRP
+195 TPPLTIGALRP

-213 GARAGADNTRRI
+213 GARSGADNTRRT

-231 VALLA
+231 VAVLA

-242 WWFFQDRQPAAAA
+242 WWFFQGRQPVAAA
-255 AHPAAAPGGG
+255 AHPATAPGGG
-265 ATVAAPLADTSI
+265 ATVAAPPLADTSI

-339 EAVNGGRLDEAAQTL
+339 EAVNGGRLDEAVQTL

-367 AAGEQ
+367 AAGEL

-415 VTHRQ
+415 ITHRQ
-420 DDAKVQHLAGLVDD
+420 EDARVQHLAGLVDD

-452 LELQTAAPG
+452 LELQSAAPG

-472 LGAYLHKARDAALAK
+472 LSAYLHKARDAALAK
-487 NNAEQQRWLDA
+487 NTAEQQRWLDA

-505 PAEVLEF
+505 PAEVIEF

-529 RLLQAARERLRDAR
+529 RMLQAARERLRDGR

-597 LALAKRWGADPR
+597 LALAKRWGADPKD
-609 ELAAVQQLQPPPP
+609 LAAVQQLQPPPP

-629 MLAAN
+629 TLAAN

-651 QHVTG
+651 QHISG
-656 SVMLEFTVNV
+656 SVMLEFTVSV

>member
-1 MLQRRGFPRWF
+1 
-12 RSAAATLPGTQR
+12 
-24 PYPDGLF
+24 
-31 VEIRHVV
+31 VV

-53 AAVKASQPTT
+53 AAVKTSQPAT

-93 LEAALAAMAGSKRS
+93 LEAALAAMAGSKRA
-107 QVLVIDAGTLPNARA
+107 QVLVIDAGTVPNARA
-122 AVDAACAA
+122 AVDAAGAA

-137 VFAATAGEKQLATTL
+137 VFATAAGEKQLATTL

-162 TPIDARKTEAVLAGA
+162 TPIDVRKTEAVLTGA

-185 AAAAATQATQ
+185 AAAAATQAT
-195 ATPPPLTIGALRP
+195 TPPLSIGALRP

-213 GARAGADNTRRI
+213 GARAGADNSRRT

-231 VALLA
+231 VAVLA
-236 AAAGGA
+236 AAAAGA
-242 WWFFQDRQPAAAA
+242 WWFFQGRQPAAAA
-255 AHPAAAPGGG
+255 HP
-265 ATVAAPLADTSI
+265 VAAPASRATVVAPVADTSI
-277 LQGKVDELLE
+277 LQGKVDDLLE

-307 LYYRSAVAANANN
+307 LYYRSAVAADASN

-339 EAVNGGRLDEAAQTL
+339 EAMNGGRLDEAAQTL

-387 LDRAAALVHQ
+387 LDRAAALVRQ
-397 AQQSSSIPAEQ
+397 AQQSSSIPADQ

-415 VTHRQ
+415 VSHRQ
-420 DDAKVQHLAGLVDD
+420 DDATVQHLAGLVDD
-434 RIRDGHLDDPQ
+434 RIHDGHLDDPQ

-472 LGAYLHKARDAALAK
+472 IGAYLHKARDAALAK
-487 NNAEQQRWLDA
+487 NSAEQQRWLDA
-498 ARRAGLT
+498 ARRTGMT

-512 EKDVAA
+512 EKDVAT

-529 RLLQAARERLRDAR
+529 RLLQSARDRLRDGR

-574 ALAAK
+574 ALAGK
-579 LIERARAAV
+579 LIERARTAV
-588 LAGKPADAD
+588 LAGKAADAD
-597 LALAKRWGADPR
+597 LALAKRWGADPKD
-609 ELAAVQQLQPPPP
+609 LAAVQQLQPPPP
-622 QAALDPA
+622 PAAVDPA
-629 MLAAN
+629 TLAGN

-640 APPDYPPTALA
+640 TPPDYPPGALT
-651 QHVTG
+651 QRVSG
-656 SVMLEFTVNV
+656 SVTLEFTVDA
-666 RGETRD
+666 RGDTRD
-672 IHVLESLPTG
+672 IHVLESTPTG

-698 PMLVDGAAVEV
+698 PMVVNGAAVEV
-709 PVKTRMRFELPK
+709 PVKTHMRFELPK